1 MNSKFLLELYNKQA
15 KMIYFYLRK
24 NGCGHED
31 AEDIVQES
39 YMKYISYS
47 SGVSSDK
54 AMSYIFTIALNE
66 FRKKMKNKG
75 REQIISID
83 NDYFWN
89 NFSNDF
95 DPESNF
101 LEIEKKEEIRATLE
115 YMRETFRILLILKYD
130 LDLSYKEISLLLGM
144 KIETIRTYLYR
155 ARIEFKDIWRDLY
168 ERI

>member
-1 MNSKFLLELYNKQA
+1 MNSKFLLELYNKHA
-15 KMIYFYLRK
+15 KMTYFYLRK
-24 NGCGHED
+24 SGCGHED

-83 NDYFWN
+83 NEYFWN